1 MTGGI
6 LRLLALGLA
15 LGFACAAGAA
25 PRVVDPATARQAV
38 SNPAVVAR
46 DAELAALAG
55 GDRVNDLA
63 ARLDVIA
70 HDATLTDVAQEWL
83 LDRGLHR
90 IALLAPT
97 PAARAT
103 VGRLAA
109 RRPLVYTRIEP
120 DHGDRATPLY
130 DAGATARFVLS
141 AWNRNEARRGAEA
154 ALAAGSARIVDRYAL
169 HAAAHARSP
178 VLSGIADAFR
188 AAPASQLAAQRAA
201 VVGAFD
207 SGQRVDALALILAE
221 RLADPAL
228 FDLVFDEGDE
238 ETALAA
244 VPAATRA
251 LDSQTALGTLARAS
265 RRGDIGSAAL
275 LEIGR
280 IAESDASARKAL
292 FEALADPSR
301 APSAAAALARLDDPA
316 VSAELGRR
324 LAAAKTEGQR
334 RVLVLALKLDADP
347 AARAGLEAFAQS
359 RAGSPK
365 LQQEVR
371 SWLTH

>member
-6 LRLLALGLA
+6 VRLLALGVA
-15 LGFACAAGAA
+15 LGVACAAGAA
-25 PRVVDPATARQAV
+25 PRIVDPATARQAV
-38 SNPAVVAR
+38 SNPVVFAR

-55 GDRVNDLA
+55 GERVNDLA
-63 ARLDVIA
+63 ARLEVIA

-90 IALLAPT
+90 IALLTPT
-97 PAARAT
+97 PVARAT

-109 RRPLVYTRIEP
+109 RKPLVYTRIEP

-130 DAGATARFVLS
+130 DAGATARFVLRN
-141 AWNRNEARRGAEA
+141 WNRKEARRGAEA

-169 HAAAHARSP
+169 LAAEHARSP

-188 AAPASQLAAQRAA
+188 AAPASQLATQRAA
-201 VVGAFD
+201 VVVAFD
-207 SGQRVDALALILAE
+207 AGQRVDALALILAE

-228 FDLVFDEGDE
+228 FDLVFDYGDE

-244 VPAATRA
+244 VPAISRA
-251 LDSQTALGTLARAS
+251 LDAQSAAAALSRAS

-275 LEIGR
+275 LELGR
-280 IAESDASARKAL
+280 MAENEPSARQAL

-301 APSAAAALARLDDPA
+301 APSAAAALARLGDPA
-316 VSAELGRR
+316 VSTELGRR
-324 LAAAKTEGQR
+324 LAAAKTEEQR
-334 RVLVLALKLDADP
+334 RVLVLALKLDGNP
-347 AARAGLEAFAQS
+347 AARTELEAFARS

-371 SWLTH
+371 SWLAP